1 MWDRDQYQR
10 FVKCLMQAHQW
21 ETHCN
26 PLMSTIIGRHI
37 YLCIVCELKRNG
49 QIDSSKSLKKI
60 FSHPTLTDRAI
71 RLKLR
76 ELEHSGY
83 VVTEL
88 STRDGR
94 SRTLKL
100 TQKFLDLMDEHND
113 VLANSY
119 KNKIL
124 VLGTNFNPELLEA
137 GYKSGVG
144 RKS

>member
-1 MWDRDQYQR
+1 MWENHQYQR
-10 FVKCLMQAHQW
+10 FVQGLLAVHQW

-37 YLCIVCELKRNG
+37 YLCIVCELNRRG
-49 QIDSSKSLKKI
+49 EIDSEKSLKKI

-76 ELEHSGY
+76 ELEHDGY

-88 STRDGR
+88 SRRDGR

-100 TQKFLDLMDEHND
+100 TQKFMDLVDAHNLL
-113 VLANSY
+113 LANSY
-119 KNKIL
+119 KNKI
-124 VLGTNFNPELLEA
+124 VLLDAPFNPETLEA
-137 GYKSGVG
+137 GFKTG
-144 RKS
+144 R